1 MNYEKEIEVAKKVA
15 RESGKTILEY
25 FDFGNKEQGVE
36 YKDDKSPVTKAD
48 VLINEY
54 IIEELLNEFPEDGVI
69 GEERSTSTYGM
80 GRKWICD
87 PIDGTAAFTW
97 GMPIAMFSLALVID
111 GRPVLGVAYDA
122 FLDKMYFGVKEKGS
136 FCNDI
141 RLEVSDNN
149 LDGGKVAVTSNPY
162 KIKNLNYI
170 SKFEEAGV
178 QLRTLNGAVY
188 KSCLVAKG
196 KFEGYVEHIVGPH
209 DMAAMQVILE
219 EAGGK
224 MTAIDGSELDYSQ
237 PFKGAIASNGK
248 VHDEIVEIVNR
259 GI

>member
-1 MNYEKEIEVAKKVA
+1 MNYEKELMVAKRIAK
-15 RESGKTILEY
+15 ESGKTILEY

-36 YKDDKSPVTKAD
+36 YKEDASPVTKAD
-48 VLINEY
+48 VLINDF
-54 IIEELLNEFPEDGVI
+54 IIEELQKEFPEDGII

-122 FLDKMYFGVKEKGS
+122 FLDKMYVGVRGEGS
-136 FCNDI
+136 FCNEV
-141 RLEVSDNN
+141 RLKVSDGG

-162 KIKNLNYI
+162 RIKKLDYVA
-170 SKFEEAGV
+170 KFEETGT

-196 KFEGYVEHIVGPH
+196 KFEGYVEHMVGPH
-209 DMAAMQVILE
+209 DLAAMQVVVE

-224 MTAIDGSELDYSQ
+224 MTAIDGSELDYTK

-248 VHDEIVEIVNR
+248 VHEEMVKMVN
-259 GI
+259 G